1 MSLSLL
7 SCYLQWWRLRN
18 LRENAISSQWEQAHM
33 NEIVSEM
40 SYFKSQKR
48 FLKGSA
54 ALVIQKVN
62 WARGTLGTYHNIL
75 RECVSAKGAII
86 KHDLIEGLWCYGDH
100 SAAIV
105 PSVPMFRDDGLPHGD
120 ALLASLELL
129 KMSRKRREKRMRR
142 KKRGKERK

>member
-1 MSLSLL
+1 
-7 SCYLQWWRLRN
+7 
-18 LRENAISSQWEQAHM
+18 M

-86 KHDLIEGLWCYGDH
+86 KHDLIEGL
-100 SAAIV
+100 
-105 PSVPMFRDDGLPHGD
+105 
-120 ALLASLELL
+120 
-129 KMSRKRREKRMRR
+129 
-142 KKRGKERK
+142 